1 MKKLQQLMAV
11 GDDLTE
17 GTTGGTPGPSETQI
31 NPDLLGL
38 QGESEA

>member
-17 GTTGGTPGPSETQI
+17 GATGGTPGPSKTQI

-38 QGESEA
+38 QGGSKA